1 MSTHPPAV
9 RLPSIVQPPS
19 TALLTNQVDITSI
32 RELRLGQSP
41 TDTYDSKR
49 WLTIVYVRGSVWK
62 VMHLIA
68 HTDDVYELWVS
79 ALQGLVS
86 QSSDKVV
93 SGAAHGPATDPDLLF
108 IRQLWPAGQKTLNE
122 AAAKGL
128 CGKLGLDLTPEALKR
143 YQVSLAL
150 PSWRIAVCVPSAALR
165 SCATAVLALREASRK
180 YRLHRCCHCAHFLA
194 SIWPC
199 DVRQ

>member
-1 MSTHPPAV
+1 MAAGVEGVPPLLSAGVPMLKVSSKKIKPVTV
-9 RLPSIVQPPS
+9 RLTNSAITWPSLKGGRGECCYPVWEEADNP
-19 TALLTNQVDITSI
+19 VDIKSI

-108 IRQLWPAGQKTLNE
+108 IRQLWPAGQRTLSE
-122 AAAKGL
+122 AAARGL
-128 CGKLGLDLTPEALKR
+128 CGKLGLNLTTEVLQR
-143 YQVSLAL
+143 YRVS
-150 PSWRIAVCVPSAALR
+150 P
-165 SCATAVLALREASRK
+165 CAFSHNT
-180 YRLHRCCHCAHFLA
+180 
-194 SIWPC
+194 
-199 DVRQ
+199 

>member
-9 RLPSIVQPPS
+9 RLPYIVQPPS

-49 WLTIVYVRGSVWK
+49 WLTIVYVRGSLWK

-143 YQVSLAL
+143 YQVSLAW
-150 PSWRIAVCVPSAALR
+150 PSLR
-165 SCATAVLALREASRK
+165 LLCACRVLRGYATAVHAPREASRK
-180 YRLHRCCHCAHFLA
+180 YRLHRCCHYAHFLEFT
-194 SIWPC
+194 WPC

>member
-1 MSTHPPAV
+1 MYSSPCCSVAV
-9 RLPSIVQPPS
+9 KS
-19 TALLTNQVDITSI
+19 TASTASTDSTVANKAVDITSI

-68 HTDDVYELWVS
+68 HTDDVYDLWVS

-143 YQVSLAL
+143 YQVSPTSSSLL
-150 PSWRIAVCVPSAALR
+150 WVLRVLR
-165 SCATAVLALREASRK
+165 SPALIRSACGAGSEPRSRWP
-180 YRLHRCCHCAHFLA
+180 YAAIART
-194 SIWPC
+194 SWQQWPC
-199 DVRQ
+199 EVRQ